1 MTKFYPVTVADVRR
15 ETRDAIV
22 LTLDVP
28 DEHKDAFRF
37 SPGQY
42 LTLRA
47 TIDGDEVRR
56 SYSICATPMEGRLR
70 VGIKRIAGGAF
81 SSWASDQLAPG
92 HVIEAMPPMGN
103 FSVPL
108 DGARKRHFVGFAAGS
123 GITPLLSIVKTVLVA
138 EPQSSFTLFYGN
150 RASSSIMF
158 REELEDLK
166 NEHLE
171 RFSLIHILSREQ
183 QDIDLFNGRLTK
195 EKCDQ
200 LLDRWIDA
208 SSIDTAFICGPQD
221 MMLGIAQS
229 LEEHGLD
236 KRRIKFELFATATP
250 NRRQRKPEEAAS
262 EDRRNLCEATIVIDG
277 RARTLSFEKGTAS
290 VLDAATADGL
300 ELPYA
305 CKGGVCST
313 CRAMLV
319 EGEVDMDANFAL
331 EDYEIARGYI
341 LTCQS
346 YPVSDRI
353 LVDFDK

>member
-28 DEHKDAFRF
+28 DEHKEAFSF

-42 LTLRA
+42 LTLR
-47 TIDGDEVRR
+47 TIIDGDEIRR
-56 SYSICATPMEGRLR
+56 SYSICATPTEGRLR
-70 VGIKRIAGGAF
+70 VGIKKIAGGVF
-81 SSWASDQLAPG
+81 SNWVSEQLAPG

-103 FSVPL
+103 FFVPL
-108 DGARKRHFVGFAAGS
+108 DRTQKRHFVGFAAGS
-123 GITPLLSIVKTVLVA
+123 GITPLISIVKTTLEA

-200 LLDRWIDA
+200 LLDHWLDA

-221 MMLGIAQS
+221 MM
-229 LEEHGLD
+229 HGLD
-236 KRRIKFELFATATP
+236 KRKIKFELFATSTP
-250 NRRQRKPEEAAS
+250 SRRQRTPEQAKAEEAK
-262 EDRRNLCEATIVIDG
+262 NLCEATIVIDG

-290 VLDAATADGL
+290 VLDAATAEGL

-346 YPVSDRI
+346 YPVTDKI
-353 LVDFDK
+353 LVDFDR

>member
-1 MTKFYPVTVADVRR
+1 MTKFYPVTVSDIRR
-15 ETRDAIV
+15 ETRDAII

-28 DEHKDAFRF
+28 EEHKDAFRF
-37 SPGQY
+37 SQGQY
-42 LTLRA
+42 LTLR
-47 TIDGDEVRR
+47 TNIDGDEVRR
-56 SYSICATPMEGRLR
+56 SYSICAAATDAQLR
-70 VGIKRIAGGAF
+70 VGIKKIADGLF
-81 SSWASDQLAPG
+81 SNWASSQLAPG
-92 HVIEAMPPMGN
+92 QVIEAMPPMGN
-103 FSVPL
+103 FFVPL
-108 DGARKRHFVGFAAGS
+108 DESRKRHFVGFSAGS
-123 GITPLLSIVKTVLVA
+123 GITPLLSIVKTTLVA
-138 EPQSSFTLFYGN
+138 EPRSSFTLFYGN

-166 NEHLE
+166 NEHLD

-183 QDIDLFNGRLTK
+183 QDIDLFNGRLNK

-200 LLDRWIDA
+200 LLDHWIDVA
-208 SSIDTAFICGPQD
+208 SIDTAFICGPQD
-221 MMLGIAQS
+221 MMLGVAQS

-236 KRRIKFELFATATP
+236 KRQIKFELFATSTP
-250 NRRQRKPEEAAS
+250 GRRQRRPDEARA
-262 EDRRNLCEATIVIDG
+262 EDRENLCEATVVIDG
-277 RARTLSFEKGTAS
+277 RARTFSFEKGAAS
-290 VLDAATADGL
+290 VLDAGTAEGL

-346 YPVSDRI
+346 YPVTDRI
-353 LVDFDK
+353 VVDFDK

>member
-1 MTKFYPVTVADVRR
+1 MVQFYPLTVADVRR

-22 LTLDVP
+22 LTFDVP
-28 DEHKDAFRF
+28 AEQRDNFQFA
-37 SPGQY
+37 PGQY

-47 TIDGDEVRR
+47 QLDGDEVRR
-56 SYSICATPMEGRLR
+56 SYSICAAAGEPRLR
-70 VGIKRIAGGAF
+70 VGIKKIPGGLF
-81 SSWASDQLAPG
+81 SGWAHEQLAPG
-92 HVIEAMPPMGN
+92 RVLEAMPPMGN
-103 FSVPL
+103 FGVSL
-108 DGARKRHFVGFAAGS
+108 DPALQRHFVAFVAGS
-123 GITPLLSIVKTVLVA
+123 GITPVLSIVKSTLRD

-150 RASSSIMF
+150 RASSTIMF

-166 NEHLE
+166 NEHLD

-183 QDIDLFNGRLTK
+183 QDIDLFNGRIDK
-195 EKCDQ
+195 AKCDQ
-200 LLDRWIDA
+200 LLDRWVDPA
-208 SSIDTAFICGPQD
+208 SIDTAFICGPQD
-221 MMLGIAQS
+221 MMLGVARS

-236 KRRIKFELFATATP
+236 KRQIKFELFATATP
-250 NRRQRKPEEAAS
+250 SRRQRTPQAS
-262 EDRRNLCEATIVIDG
+262 EAEVARDLCEATVVIDG
-277 RARTLSFEKGTAS
+277 RARSFAFEKGSAS
-290 VLDAATADGL
+290 VLDAAMKEGI

-346 YPVSDRI
+346 YPVTNKI
-353 LVDFDK
+353 VVDYDK

>member
-1 MTKFYPVTVADVRR
+1 MTRFYPVTVADVRR

-28 DEHKDAFRF
+28 QEHRDAFHF

-42 LTLRA
+42 LTLR
-47 TIDGDEVRR
+47 TQIDGDEVRR
-56 SYSICATPMEGRLR
+56 SYSICAAPTDGTLR
-70 VGIKRIAGGAF
+70 VGIKKIAGGAF
-81 SSWASDQLAPG
+81 SNWASEQLSPG
-92 HVIEAMPPMGN
+92 QIIEAMPPMGN
-103 FSVPL
+103 FFVPL
-108 DGARKRHFVGFAAGS
+108 DQARKRHFVGFAAGS
-123 GITPLLSIVKTVLVA
+123 GITPLLSIVKTTLVA

-166 NEHLE
+166 NEHLD

-183 QDIDLFNGRLTK
+183 QDIDLFNGRLSK

-200 LLDRWIDA
+200 LLDHWIDA

-221 MMLGIAQS
+221 MMLGVAQS

-236 KRRIKFELFATATP
+236 KRQIKFELFATSTP
-250 NRRQRKPEEAAS
+250 GRRQRRPEKAAA
-262 EDRRNLCEATIVIDG
+262 EDRKNLCEATIVIDG

-290 VLDAATADGL
+290 VLDAAMHEGM

-346 YPVSDRI
+346 YPVSDKI

>member
-1 MTKFYPVTVADVRR
+1 MSKFHPLTVSAVRR

-28 DEHKDAFRF
+28 EEHREAFRF
-37 SPGQY
+37 TQGQH

-47 TIDGDEVRR
+47 EIDGDEIRR
-56 SYSICATPMEGRLR
+56 SYSICAAATDAQLR
-70 VGIKRIAGGAF
+70 VGIKKVVGGAF
-81 SSWASDQLAPG
+81 SAWANERLAPG
-92 HVIEAMPPMGN
+92 QVIEAMPPMGH
-103 FSVPL
+103 FFVPL
-108 DGARKRHFVGFAAGS
+108 DAERGRHFVGFAAGS
-123 GITPLLSIVKTVLVA
+123 GITPLISIIKTTLAA
-138 EPQSSFTLFYGN
+138 EPRSSFTLVYGN

-166 NEHLE
+166 NTYLQ
-171 RFSLIHILSREQ
+171 RFSLVHVLSREQ
-183 QDIDLFNGRLTK
+183 QDIDLFNGRIDK
-195 EKCDQ
+195 EKCDS
-200 LLDRWIDA
+200 LLEHWIDVG
-208 SSIDTAFICGPQD
+208 SVDTAFICGPRD
-221 MMLGIAQS
+221 MMLAVAQS
-229 LEEHGLD
+229 LEEHGLA
-236 KRRIKFELFATATP
+236 KERIKFELFASSAP
-250 NRRQRKPEEAAS
+250 APRQHRPREAEAAGAK
-262 EDRRNLCEATIVIDG
+262 NMCEATIVIDG
-277 RARTLSFEKGTAS
+277 LARSFTFEKESCS
-290 VLDAATADGL
+290 VLDAASSEGM

-353 LVDFDK
+353 RVDFDK

>member
-1 MTKFYPVTVADVRR
+1 MKFYPVTVSDIRR
-15 ETRDAIV
+15 ETRDAVV

-28 DEHKDAFRF
+28 EEHKDAFRF

-42 LTLRA
+42 LTLR
-47 TIDGDEVRR
+47 TNIEGDEVRR
-56 SYSICATPMEGRLR
+56 SYSICAAATEDRLR
-70 VGIKRIAGGAF
+70 IGIKKVAGGLF
-81 SSWASDQLAPG
+81 SNWVSEKLAPG
-92 HVIEAMPPMGN
+92 QVIEVMPPMGN
-103 FSVPL
+103 FFVPL
-108 DGARKRHFVGFAAGS
+108 DEKQKRHFVGFAAGS
-123 GITPLLSIVKTVLVA
+123 GITPLISIIKTTLVA

-166 NEHLE
+166 NEHLD
-171 RFSLIHILSREQ
+171 RFSLIHVLSREQ
-183 QDIDLFNGRLTK
+183 QDIDLFNGRITK

-200 LLDRWIDA
+200 LLDHWLDV
-208 SSIDTAFICGPQD
+208 SSIDAAFICGPQD
-221 MMLGIAQS
+221 MMLGVAQS

-236 KRRIKFELFATATP
+236 KRKIKFELFATSTP
-250 NRRQRKPEEAAS
+250 SRRQRRPEETTT
-262 EDRRNLCEATIVIDG
+262 EDKNLCEATVIIDG
-277 RARTLSFEKGTAS
+277 RARTFSFEKGTSS
-290 VLDAATADGL
+290 VLDAATGEGL

-346 YPVSDRI
+346 YPVTDRI

>member
-1 MTKFYPVTVADVRR
+1 MTKFYPVTVSDVRR

-22 LTLDVP
+22 LTLDVA
-28 DEHKDAFRF
+28 DEHKDMFRF
-37 SPGQY
+37 APGQY
-42 LTLRA
+42 LTLR
-47 TIDGDEVRR
+47 TNIEGDEVRR
-56 SYSICATPMEGRLR
+56 SYSICAAATDAKLR
-70 VGIKRIAGGAF
+70 VGIKKISGGLF
-81 SSWASDQLAPG
+81 SNWASEHLAPG
-92 HVIEAMPPMGN
+92 QTLEAMPPMGN
-103 FSVPL
+103 FHVPL
-108 DGARKRHFVGFAAGS
+108 DAGRKRHFVGFAAGS
-123 GITPLLSIVKTVLVA
+123 GITPLISIVKTTLVA

-150 RASSSIMF
+150 RASGSIMF

-166 NEHLE
+166 NEHLD
-171 RFSLIHILSREQ
+171 RFSLIHVLSREQ
-183 QDIDLFNGRLTK
+183 QDIDLFNGRLNK

-200 LLDRWIDA
+200 LLDHWVDA

-221 MMLGIAQS
+221 MMLGVAQS

-236 KRRIKFELFATATP
+236 KRQIKFELFATATP
-250 NRRQRKPEEAAS
+250 GRRQHRSEETRTDDRK
-262 EDRRNLCEATIVIDG
+262 NLCEATIVIDG
-277 RARTLSFEKGTAS
+277 RARSFAFEKGTAS
-290 VLDAATADGL
+290 VLDAAMSEGL
-300 ELPYA
+300 EVPYA

-346 YPVSDRI
+346 YPVTDRI

>member
-15 ETRDAIV
+15 ETRDAII

-28 DEHKDAFRF
+28 DEHKEAFRF

-42 LTLRA
+42 LTLR
-47 TIDGDEVRR
+47 TNIDGDEVRR

-70 VGIKRIAGGAF
+70 VGIKKIAGGAF
-81 SSWASDQLAPG
+81 SGWASEQLSPG
-92 HVIEAMPPMGN
+92 QVIEAMPPMGN
-103 FSVPL
+103 FFVPL
-108 DGARKRHFVGFAAGS
+108 DAQRKRHFVGFAAGS
-123 GITPLLSIVKTVLVA
+123 GITPLLSIVKTTLVA

-200 LLDRWIDA
+200 LLDHWVDA

-221 MMLGIAQS
+221 MMLGVAQS

-236 KRRIKFELFATATP
+236 KRRIKFELFATSTAS
-250 NRRQRKPEEAAS
+250 RRERRPEETRG
-262 EDRRNLCEATIVIDG
+262 EDRRNMCEATIVIDG

-290 VLDAATADGL
+290 VLDAATNEGL

-346 YPVSDRI
+346 YPVSDKI

>member
-15 ETRDAIV
+15 ETRDAII

-28 DEHKDAFRF
+28 DEHKEAFSF

-42 LTLRA
+42 LTLRT

-56 SYSICATPMEGRLR
+56 SYSICAAPMEGRLR
-70 VGIKRIAGGAF
+70 VGIKKIAGGVF
-81 SSWASDQLAPG
+81 SNWVSEQLAPG
-92 HVIEAMPPMGN
+92 YVIEAMPPMGN
-103 FSVPL
+103 FFVPL
-108 DGARKRHFVGFAAGS
+108 DHTQKRHFVGFAAGS
-123 GITPLLSIVKTVLVA
+123 GITPLISIVKTTLLS

-200 LLDRWIDA
+200 LLEHWVDASTIDA
-208 SSIDTAFICGPQD
+208 AFICGPQD
-221 MMLGIAQS
+221 MMLGVAKS

-236 KRRIKFELFATATP
+236 KRKIKFELFATSTP
-250 NRRQRKPEEAAS
+250 SRRPRTSEEEQA
-262 EDRRNLCEATIVIDG
+262 RNHKDLCEATIVIDG

-290 VLDAATADGL
+290 VLDAATQEGL

-346 YPVSDRI
+346 YPVTDKI
-353 LVDFDK
+353 VVDFDK

>member
-1 MTKFYPVTVADVRR
+1 MTRFYPVTVADVRR
-15 ETRDAIV
+15 ETRDAII

-28 DEHKDAFRF
+28 DEHKEAFRF

-42 LTLRA
+42 LTLR
-47 TIDGDEVRR
+47 THIDGDEVRR

-81 SSWASDQLAPG
+81 SSWASEQLAPG
-92 HVIEAMPPMGN
+92 QIIEAMPPMGN
-103 FSVPL
+103 FFVPL
-108 DGARKRHFVGFAAGS
+108 DGTRKRHFVGFAAGS
-123 GITPLLSIVKTVLVA
+123 GITPLLSIVKTTLVA

-200 LLDRWIDA
+200 LLDHWIDA

-221 MMLGIAQS
+221 MMLGVAQS

-236 KRRIKFELFATATP
+236 KRQIKFELFATSTP
-250 NRRQRKPEEAAS
+250 GRRQRRPEETAA
-262 EDRRNLCEATIVIDG
+262 ENRKNLCEATIVIDG
-277 RARTLSFEKGTAS
+277 RARTLSFEKGTSS
-290 VLDAATADGL
+290 VLDAAAAEGL

-346 YPVSDRI
+346 YPVSDKI
-353 LVDFDK
+353 LVDFDR

>member
-1 MTKFYPVTVADVRR
+1 MTKFYPVTVSDIRR

-28 DEHKDAFRF
+28 EEHKDAFRF
-37 SPGQY
+37 SQGQY
-42 LTLRA
+42 LTLR
-47 TIDGDEVRR
+47 TNINGDEVRR
-56 SYSICATPMEGRLR
+56 SYSICAAATDAQLR
-70 VGIKRIAGGAF
+70 VGIKKIADGLF
-81 SSWASDQLAPG
+81 SNWASSQLAPG
-92 HVIEAMPPMGN
+92 QVIEAMPPMGN
-103 FSVPL
+103 FFVPL
-108 DGARKRHFVGFAAGS
+108 DESRKRHFVGFAAGS
-123 GITPLLSIVKTVLVA
+123 GITPLLSIVKTTLVA
-138 EPQSSFTLFYGN
+138 EPRSSFTLFYGN

-166 NEHLE
+166 NEHLD

-183 QDIDLFNGRLTK
+183 QDIDLFNGRLNK

-200 LLDRWIDA
+200 LLDHWIDVA
-208 SSIDTAFICGPQD
+208 SIDTAFICGPQD
-221 MMLGIAQS
+221 MMLGVAQS

-236 KRRIKFELFATATP
+236 KRQIKFELFATSTP
-250 NRRQRKPEEAAS
+250 GRRQRRPDEARA
-262 EDRRNLCEATIVIDG
+262 EDRKNLCEATVVIDG
-277 RARTLSFEKGTAS
+277 RARTFSFEKGAAS
-290 VLDAATADGL
+290 VLDAGTAEGL

-346 YPVSDRI
+346 YPVTDKI
-353 LVDFDK
+353 VVDFDK

>member
-28 DEHKDAFRF
+28 DEHKEAFRF

-42 LTLRA
+42 LTLR
-47 TIDGDEVRR
+47 TQIDGDEVRR
-56 SYSICATPMEGRLR
+56 SYSICAAPTEGRLR
-70 VGIKRIAGGAF
+70 VGIKKIAGGVF
-81 SSWASDQLAPG
+81 SNWVSEQLAPG
-92 HVIEAMPPMGN
+92 QTIEAMPPMGN
-103 FSVPL
+103 FFVPL
-108 DGARKRHFVGFAAGS
+108 DKERKRHFVGFAAGS
-123 GITPLLSIVKTVLVA
+123 GITPLISIVKTTLLA

-166 NEHLE
+166 NEHLD

-200 LLDRWIDA
+200 LLDHWVDA

-221 MMLGIAQS
+221 MMLGVAKS

-236 KRRIKFELFATATP
+236 KRQIKFELFATSTP
-250 NRRQRKPEEAAS
+250 SRRQRTPEQAKAEEAK
-262 EDRRNLCEATIVIDG
+262 NLCEATIIIDG
-277 RARTLSFEKGTAS
+277 RARSLSFEKGTAS
-290 VLDAATADGL
+290 VLDAATAEGL

-346 YPVSDRI
+346 YPVSDKI

>member
-1 MTKFYPVTVADVRR
+1 MTKFYPVTVSDIRR
-15 ETRDAIV
+15 ETRDAII

-28 DEHKDAFRF
+28 EEHKEAFRF
-37 SPGQY
+37 SQGQY
-42 LTLRA
+42 LTLR
-47 TIDGDEVRR
+47 TNIDGDEVRR
-56 SYSICATPMEGRLR
+56 SYSICAAPTDTRLR
-70 VGIKRIAGGAF
+70 VGIKKIAGGLF
-81 SSWASDQLAPG
+81 SNWASENLAPG
-92 HVIEAMPPMGN
+92 QMIEAMPPMGN
-103 FSVPL
+103 FFVPL
-108 DGARKRHFVGFAAGS
+108 DEKRKRHFVGFAAGS
-123 GITPLLSIVKTVLVA
+123 GITPLLSIVKATLQA

-183 QDIDLFNGRLTK
+183 QDIDLFNGRLNK

-200 LLDRWIDA
+200 LLDHWIDV

-221 MMLGIAQS
+221 MMLGVAQS

-236 KRRIKFELFATATP
+236 KRQIKFELFATSTP
-250 NRRQRKPEEAAS
+250 SRRQRRPEEAQT
-262 EDRRNLCEATIVIDG
+262 EDRKNLCEATVIIDG
-277 RARTLSFEKGTAS
+277 RARTFSFEKGTAS
-290 VLDAATADGL
+290 VLDAAAGEGM

-331 EDYEIARGYI
+331 EDYEVARGYI

-346 YPVSDRI
+346 YPVTDRI

>member
-1 MTKFYPVTVADVRR
+1 MTKFYPLTVADVRR

-28 DEHKDAFRF
+28 QEHREAFRF
-37 SPGQY
+37 EPGQY
-42 LTLRA
+42 LTLR
-47 TIDGDEVRR
+47 TNIDGDEVRR
-56 SYSICATPMEGRLR
+56 SYSICAAATDQHLR
-70 VGIKRIAGGAF
+70 VGIKKISGGLF
-81 SSWASDQLAPG
+81 SSWASEHLSPG
-92 HVIEAMPPMGN
+92 QVIEAMPPMGN
-103 FSVPL
+103 FHVPL
-108 DGARKRHFVGFAAGS
+108 EVNRKRHFVGFAAGS
-123 GITPLLSIVKTVLVA
+123 GITPLLSIIKSTLVA

-166 NEHLE
+166 NEHLN
-171 RFSLIHILSREQ
+171 RFSLIHVLSREQ
-183 QDIDLFNGRLTK
+183 QDIDLFNGRINK

-200 LLDRWIDA
+200 LLEHWIDA
-208 SSIDTAFICGPQD
+208 SSIDTTFICGPQD
-221 MMLGIAQS
+221 MMLGVAQS

-236 KRRIKFELFATATP
+236 KRQIKFELFATSTP
-250 NRRQRKPEEAAS
+250 SRRQRRPEEAKAD
-262 EDRRNLCEATIVIDG
+262 DRKNLCEATIVIDG
-277 RARTLSFEKGTAS
+277 RSRTIVFEKDTSS
-290 VLDAATADGL
+290 VLDAAAAEGL

-331 EDYEIARGYI
+331 EDYEVARGYI

-346 YPVSDRI
+346 YPVTDKI

>member
-1 MTKFYPVTVADVRR
+1 MVQFYPLTVADVRR

-22 LTLDVP
+22 LTFDVP
-28 DEHKDAFRF
+28 AEQRDNFQFA
-37 SPGQY
+37 PGQY

-47 TIDGDEVRR
+47 QLDGDEVRR
-56 SYSICATPMEGRLR
+56 SYSICAAAGEPRLR
-70 VGIKRIAGGAF
+70 VGIKKIPGGLF
-81 SSWASDQLAPG
+81 SGWAHEQLAPG
-92 HVIEAMPPMGN
+92 RVLEAMPPMGN
-103 FSVPL
+103 FGVSL
-108 DGARKRHFVGFAAGS
+108 DPALQRHFVAFVAGS
-123 GITPLLSIVKTVLVA
+123 GITPVLSIVKSTLRA

-150 RASSSIMF
+150 RASSTIMF

-166 NEHLE
+166 NEHLD

-183 QDIDLFNGRLTK
+183 QDIDLFNGRIDK
-195 EKCDQ
+195 AKCDQ
-200 LLDRWIDA
+200 LLDRWVDPA
-208 SSIDTAFICGPQD
+208 SIDTAFICGPQD
-221 MMLGIAQS
+221 MMLGVARS

-236 KRRIKFELFATATP
+236 KRQIKFELFATATP
-250 NRRQRKPEEAAS
+250 SRRQRTPQAS
-262 EDRRNLCEATIVIDG
+262 EAEVARDLCEATVVIDG
-277 RARTLSFEKGTAS
+277 RARSFAFEKGSAS
-290 VLDAATADGL
+290 VLDAAMKEGI

-346 YPVSDRI
+346 YPVTNKI
-353 LVDFDK
+353 LVDYDK

>member
-1 MTKFYPVTVADVRR
+1 
-15 ETRDAIV
+15 
-22 LTLDVP
+22 
-28 DEHKDAFRF
+28 
-37 SPGQY
+37 
-42 LTLRA
+42 
-47 TIDGDEVRR
+47 
-56 SYSICATPMEGRLR
+56 
-70 VGIKRIAGGAF
+70 
-81 SSWASDQLAPG
+81 
-92 HVIEAMPPMGN
+92 
-103 FSVPL
+103 
-108 DGARKRHFVGFAAGS
+108 VGFAAGS
-123 GITPLLSIVKTVLVA
+123 GITPLLSIVKTTLVA
-138 EPQSSFTLFYGN
+138 EPRSSFTLFYGN

-166 NEHLE
+166 NEHLD

-183 QDIDLFNGRLTK
+183 QDIDLFNGRLNK

-200 LLDRWIDA
+200 LLDHWIDV

-221 MMLGIAQS
+221 MMLGVAQS

-236 KRRIKFELFATATP
+236 KRQIKFELFATSTP
-250 NRRQRKPEEAAS
+250 GRRQRRPDEARA
-262 EDRRNLCEATIVIDG
+262 EDRRNLCEATVVIDG
-277 RARTLSFEKGTAS
+277 RARTFSFEKGATS
-290 VLDAATADGL
+290 VLDAGAAEGL

-346 YPVSDRI
+346 YPVTDKI
-353 LVDFDK
+353 VVDFDK

>member
-22 LTLDVP
+22 ITLDVP
-28 DEHKDAFRF
+28 SDYKEAFRF
-37 SPGQY
+37 APGQY
-42 LTLRA
+42 LTLR
-47 TIDGDEVRR
+47 TNIDGDEVRR
-56 SYSICATPMEGRLR
+56 SYSICAAANDRHLR
-70 VGIKRIAGGAF
+70 VGIKKIAGGLF
-81 SSWASDQLAPG
+81 SSWASEHLKPG
-92 HVIEAMPPMGN
+92 QVIEAMPPMGN
-103 FSVPL
+103 FHVPL
-108 DGARKRHFVGFAAGS
+108 DAERKRHFVGFAAGS
-123 GITPLLSIVKTVLVA
+123 GITPLLSIIKTTLVA

-166 NEHLE
+166 NEHLD
-171 RFSLIHILSREQ
+171 RFSLIHVLSREQ
-183 QDIDLFNGRLTK
+183 QDIDLFNGRITK

-200 LLDRWIDA
+200 LLEHWIDV

-221 MMLGIAQS
+221 MMLGVAQS

-236 KRRIKFELFATATP
+236 KRQIKFELFATATP
-250 NRRQRKPEEAAS
+250 SRRQRRPEEAKT
-262 EDRRNLCEATIVIDG
+262 EDRQNLCEATIVIDG
-277 RARTLSFEKGTAS
+277 RARTISFEKGASS
-290 VLDAATADGL
+290 VLDAASAEGL

-331 EDYEIARGYI
+331 EDYEVARGYI

-346 YPVSDRI
+346 YPVTDKI
-353 LVDFDK
+353 VVDFDK